1 MFFNERTSYLSHFF
15 VWYSQNLLHKKQ
27 EYFHNIINVTSGNV
41 QRVIMIINILTFIVL
56 LNFF

>member
-41 QRVIMIINILTFIVL
+41 RRITTCDNDY
-56 LNFF
+56 